1 MVGSI
6 QPLQWCH
13 IHYKH
18 YLDPE
23 QPCGHSV
30 YLLTELFT
38 RLPCVPALSKAG
50 TLSKSPWPNESAGVR
65 FFALGAQLSVLRR

>member
-6 QPLQWCH
+6 QPRQWRH
-13 IHYKH
+13 IRYKH

-30 YLLTELFT
+30 YPLTKLFT
-38 RLPCVPALSKAG
+38 KPSLCPSVG
-50 TLSKSPWPNESAGVR
+50 KSWHLVEVSLA
-65 FFALGAQLSVLRR
+65 